1 MLKDYGQLFRN
12 PYAPYGYHL
21 RGPAIAALQLGFE
34 DLPTGSNDRCTAA
47 DRVRVARLVSA
58 RLNRGRDFSNPLTRP
73 ARAGELLILG
83 LITEAMRHVCW
94 YYTGKIQPNAV
105 RSGLHWLER
114 ETGGGF
120 SREVLLAFGREF
132 PPLPA
137 RRGQLLV
144 EDFAD
149 PAPEHAVRRDG
160 LTIET
165 LLVRVSNENPAAAPY
180 RLLHDDS
187 ALKSKVSWER
197 YVTLLEQW
205 FDRLPPLPETGLPL
219 LETLRQ
225 PIRACPDSLEGQLD
239 FILKTWTAIL
249 PEEFREVALVAR
261 GVLREETAIRGIGP
275 GEREALSFRDA
286 REYAEPEAFT
296 PDQDWMPN
304 VILIAK
310 SVYVWL
316 YQLSLWYGRDI
327 QRLDQVP
334 DAELDRLA
342 KWGFNALWLIGLW
355 ERSPV
360 SRSIKRMMGNPE
372 AEASAYSLYD
382 YSIAGDL
389 GGEAAFHDLA
399 ERAWRRGIRLAGDMV
414 PNHMGIYSRWIVEHP
429 EWFMQT
435 DTPPFPGYRFTG
447 PDLSPDPRVS
457 IFLEDGYWTR
467 TDAAVV
473 FKLIENTTGRIR
485 YIYHGN
491 DGTSMPWNDTAQ
503 LNFMRE
509 DTREAVIETIL
520 QVAQKCPIIRFD
532 AAMTLA
538 KKHYQRLWFP
548 KPGDGGAIPSRAEHG
563 MSREEFD
570 RYFPVEFWRMV
581 VDRVAEKAP
590 NTLLLAEAFW
600 LMEGYFV
607 RTLGM
612 HRVYNSAF
620 MNMLKM
626 EDNAKYRQTI
636 KNVLEFSPEILQRF
650 VNFMNNPDEETAAA
664 QFGKGDK
671 YFGVATLLATMPGLP
686 MFGHGQIEGFT
697 EKYGME
703 YRRAYWD
710 ESPDEGLIAR
720 HEREIFPLLRK
731 RRLFS
736 GARNFAM
743 YDFVAP
749 EGWVDENV
757 FVYSNRWE
765 GERALVVYNN
775 AYQGTR
781 GFIRMSVAVNEGSA
795 EVPVLRRRSLVAALG
810 LDMDP
815 RCYVIFREHRSGLEY
830 LRHVVTMDRD
840 GLWLE
845 LSGYENRVFLD
856 WRVVYDYD
864 LSWGKLHALIGDAGV
879 PSVDE
884 AYAEMTLSDILEPFR
899 TLVYSDALEQ
909 ALDAAD
915 PMDAW
920 RAVSGPC
927 EVFYTAVA
935 RRIEAVSGVETA
947 AMALAQAGFSAGWTL
962 DTWLERMRATEPAL
976 ASCLDSLPGTG
987 DAASW
992 RKIRRLLML
1001 SAILRG
1007 MGAIAVGS
1015 VKGDE
1020 LDPDFWRRASDWAG
1034 QKGREWLLTRQVER
1048 ALTRLGEDSWQAR
1061 WQASAVM
1068 AMTRY
1073 APALD
1078 ALADTVW
1085 GPVLY
1090 AWMTDPDMAFAMD
1103 LHEFGG
1109 RRWINRELFERVSG
1123 WLLLDLVASAS
1134 GWRVLPEA
1142 PLLERFVTAAE
1153 NLQVLWDAGAD
1164 TGYDFDWMLDAL
1176 K

>member
-1 MLKDYGQLFRN
+1 MLKDYAQLFRN
-12 PYAPYGYHL
+12 PYAPHGYHL
-21 RGPAIAALQLGFE
+21 RGQAGAMLQLGLE
-34 DLPTGSNDRCTAA
+34 DMPTGPDDQCTPA
-47 DRVRVARLVSA
+47 DRIRVARLVSA
-58 RLNRGRDFSNPLTRP
+58 RLNRSRDFSNPAVRP

-83 LITEAMRHVCW
+83 LITEAMRYVCW
-94 YYTGKIQPNAV
+94 YYAGRIQPNAV
-105 RSGLHWLER
+105 HSGLQWMER
-114 ETGGGF
+114 EADGAVH
-120 SREVLLAFGREF
+120 RVVLPAFCREF
-132 PPLPA
+132 PPVLV
-137 RRGQLLV
+137 RRGLLGV
-144 EDFAD
+144 EDFVT
-149 PAPEHAVRRDG
+149 PPPEFTSRLHG
-160 LTIET
+160 LVIET
-165 LLVRVSNENPAAAPY
+165 LLVRVSNENPSAAPY
-180 RLLHDDS
+180 RLLHDES
-187 ALKSKVSWER
+187 ALKSAAPWDR
-197 YVTLLEQW
+197 YLVRLEQW
-205 FDRLPPLPETGLPL
+205 FLRLPPLPETGLPL
-219 LETLRQ
+219 VETLRQ

-239 FILKTWTAIL
+239 FILKTWSTIL
-249 PEEFREVALVAR
+249 PEAFREMTLVAR

-275 GEREALSFRDA
+275 GGREALSFRDTG
-286 REYAEPEAFT
+286 EYAEPEAFT

-304 VILIAK
+304 VVLMAK

-316 YQLSLWYGRDI
+316 YQLSRWYGREI
-327 QRLDQVP
+327 YRLDQVP

-360 SRSIKRMMGNPE
+360 SRNIKRMTGNPE

-382 YSIAGDL
+382 YSIAADL
-389 GGEAAFHDLA
+389 GGETAFHDLA

-414 PNHMGIYSRWIVEHP
+414 PNHMGIYSRWVVEHP
-429 EWFMQT
+429 DWFMQT

-447 PDLSPDPRVS
+447 PDLSMDPRVG
-457 IFLEDGYWTR
+457 IYLEDGYWTR

-473 FKLIENTTGRIR
+473 FKLVEHATGRVR

-509 DTREAVIETIL
+509 DVREAVIDTIL
-520 QVAQKCPIIRFD
+520 QVARKCPIIRFD
-532 AAMTLA
+532 AAMTLS

-570 RYFPVEFWRMV
+570 RHFPVEFWRVV

-590 NTLLLAEAFW
+590 HTLLLAEAFW

-620 MNMLKM
+620 MNMLKV

-650 VNFMNNPDEETAAA
+650 VNFMNNPDEETAVA

-710 ESPDEGLIAR
+710 ETPDEGLIAR
-720 HEREIFPLLRK
+720 HEREIFPLLRR

-743 YDFVAP
+743 YDFVVP

-757 FVYSNRWE
+757 FAYSNRE
-765 GERALVVYNN
+765 GGDRALVVYNN

-781 GFIRMSVAVNEGSA
+781 GFIRMSVPVNEGSA
-795 EVPVLRRRSLVAALG
+795 DAPVLRRHTLPSALG
-810 LDMDP
+810 LDTDP

-830 LRHVVTMDRD
+830 LRHTATLERN
-840 GLWLE
+840 GLWVE
-845 LSGYENRVFLD
+845 LAGYENRVFVD
-856 WRVVYDYD
+856 WRMIYDHD
-864 LSWGKLHALIGDAGV
+864 LSWARLHALIGDTGV

-884 AYAEMTLSDILEPFR
+884 AYAEMTLSDVLEPFR
-899 TLVYSDALEQ
+899 ALMFSDALENT
-909 ALDAAD
+909 LDAAD
-915 PMDAW
+915 PAEVW
-920 RAVSGPC
+920 EAAAGLC
-927 EVFYTAVA
+927 EAFYAAVA
-935 RRIEAVSGVETA
+935 RRVEAGPEAVAS
-947 AMALAQAGFSAGWTL
+947 ALALARTGMTAIWEL
-962 DTWLERMRATEPAL
+962 DGWLERVCAAEAGL
-976 ASCLDSLPGTG
+976 SACLQMLPGME
-987 DAASW
+987 DAAA
-992 RKIRRLLML
+992 RREFRRIQVI
-1001 SAILRG
+1001 SAVLRG
-1007 MGAIAVGS
+1007 AGVIPMG
-1015 VKGDE
+1015 KGRPDE
-1020 LDPDFWRRASDWAG
+1020 MDLDLWRRASQTAGRWA
-1034 QKGREWLLTRQVER
+1034 REWLLNRQVER
-1048 ALTRLGEDSWQAR
+1048 ALTRLGTDPWHAR
-1061 WQASAVM
+1061 WQAA
-1068 AMTRY
+1068 AAGLITRY
-1073 APALD
+1073 APDLD
-1078 ALADTVW
+1078 ALTDTVW

-1090 AWMTDPDMAFAMD
+1090 RWLTDPDMAFAMD

-1109 RRWINRELFERVSG
+1109 RRWINRELFERVLGLIWPGLIASYSG
-1123 WLLLDLVASAS
+1123 W
-1134 GWRVLPEA
+1134 GILPDEA
-1142 PLLERFVTAAE
+1142 LLERFAAAGE
-1153 NLQVLWDAGAD
+1153 NLLILRDAAAD

>member
-1 MLKDYGQLFRN
+1 MLRDYSQLFRN
-12 PYAPYGYHL
+12 PYAPHGYHL
-21 RGPAIAALQLGFE
+21 RGQAITVLQLGFE
-34 DLPTGSNDRCTAA
+34 DLPTGPEDRCTPA
-47 DRVRVARLVSA
+47 DRSRVARLISA
-58 RLNRGRDFSNPLTRP
+58 RLNRGRDFSNPAVRP

-83 LITEAMRHVCW
+83 LITEAMRHICW
-94 YYTGKIQPNAV
+94 YYAGRVQPNAV
-105 RSGLHWLER
+105 RSGLQWMER
-114 ETGGGF
+114 ETGG
-120 SREVLLAFGREF
+120 SAYREVLPAFCREF
-132 PPLPA
+132 PPVPV
-137 RRGQLLV
+137 RRGQLGV
-144 EDFAD
+144 EDYVT
-149 PAPEHAVRRDG
+149 PPPEYASRLDG
-160 LTIET
+160 LVFET

-180 RLLHDDS
+180 RTLHDES
-187 ALKSKVSWER
+187 TLKNTVPWER
-197 YVTLLEQW
+197 YLTRLEQW

-219 LETLRQ
+219 VETLRQ
-225 PIRACPDSLEGQLD
+225 PIRACPDSLEGQLEL
-239 FILKTWTAIL
+239 ILKMWAAIL
-249 PEEFREVALVAR
+249 PEEFREAALVAR
-261 GVLREETAIRGIGP
+261 GVLREETAIRGLGP
-275 GEREALSFRDA
+275 GGREALSFRGTED
-286 REYAEPEAFT
+286 YAEPEAFT

-304 VILIAK
+304 VVLMAK

-316 YQLSLWYGRDI
+316 YQLSRWYGREI
-327 QRLDQVP
+327 HRLDQVP
-334 DAELDRLA
+334 DPELDRLA

-360 SRSIKRMMGNPE
+360 SREIKRMTGNPE

-382 YSIAGDL
+382 YSIAADL

-414 PNHMGIYSRWIVEHP
+414 PNHMGIYSRWVVEHP

-457 IFLEDGYWTR
+457 IFIEDGYWTR

-473 FKLIENTTGRIR
+473 FKLVEHATGRVR

-509 DTREAVIETIL
+509 DVREAVIDTIL
-520 QVAQKCPIIRFD
+520 QVARKCPIIRFD

-548 KPGDGGAIPSRAEHG
+548 KPGDGGAIPSRAEYG

-570 RYFPVEFWRMV
+570 RHFPVEFWRMV

-590 NTLLLAEAFW
+590 GTLLLAEAFW

-710 ESPDEGLIAR
+710 ETPDEGLIAR
-720 HEREIFPLLRK
+720 HEREIFPLLRR

-743 YDFVAP
+743 YDFVVP

-757 FVYSNRWE
+757 FAYSNRE
-765 GERALVVYNN
+765 GGERALVVYNN
-775 AYQGTR
+775 SYHGTR
-781 GFIRMSVAVNEGSA
+781 GFIRMSVAVNEGPA
-795 EVPVLRRRSLVAALG
+795 DAPVLRRHTLTSALG
-810 LDMDP
+810 LDTDP

-830 LRHVVTMDRD
+830 LRHAATLQRY
-840 GLWLE
+840 GLWME

-856 WRVVYDYD
+856 WRMVYDCD
-864 LSWGKLHALIGDAGV
+864 LSWGRLHALIGDTGV

-884 AYAEMTLSDILEPFR
+884 AYAEMTLSDVLEPFR
-899 TLVYSDALEQ
+899 ALVFSEALDKIS
-909 ALDAAD
+909 DAAD
-915 PMDAW
+915 PSEAW
-920 RAVSGPC
+920 
-927 EVFYTAVA
+927 EAVA
-935 RRIEAVSGVETA
+935 GLCGAFYAAVGQRVGAGPDAEAA
-947 AMALAQAGFSAGWTL
+947 ALVLAQAEVTAIWRL
-962 DTWLERMRATEPAL
+962 DAWLERIRATE
-976 ASCLDSLPGTG
+976 ASLSACLELLPGPE
-987 DAASW
+987 DAATW
-992 RKIRRLLML
+992 KEIRRLLVV
-1001 SAILRG
+1001 SAVLRG
-1007 MGAIAVGS
+1007 MGVVSLGEVRPDAM
-1015 VKGDE
+1015 
-1020 LDPDFWRRASDWAG
+1020 DPDLWRRASETAG
-1034 QKGREWLLTRQVER
+1034 RLCREWLMTRQVER
-1048 ALTRLGEDSWQAR
+1048 ALTRFGTDSWRAK
-1061 WQASAVM
+1061 WQAAASALI
-1068 AMTRY
+1068 TRY
-1073 APALD
+1073 VPDLD
-1078 ALADTVW
+1078 VLTDAVW

-1090 AWMTDPDMAFAMD
+1090 RWLTDPDMAFAAD

-1109 RRWINRELFERVSG
+1109 RRWINRELYERTLGLV
-1123 WLLLDLVASAS
+1123 WLGLITAAS
-1134 GWRVLPEA
+1134 GWRIQPDEA
-1142 PLLERFVTAAE
+1142 LLERFAAAGE
-1153 NLQVLWDAGAD
+1153 NLLILRDAAAD